1 MHSATF
7 VVELQADKNC
17 VRTFLWCT
25 PCTHFP
31 IVHKKAQCLYRE
43 VSLSLQGF
51 SVILKRLETWWAERQ
66 PNHRQPVLPS
76 SPQESHV
83 AELAEGFLFLRAKE
97 VLLRSS
103 LPFPFIN
110 MVANNYS
117 VWWSHLQSKYGM
129 NRTKGVYTCTCYSV
143 LFIQNTKYSL
153 AHSKRVQINHVTSHL
168 LQAESM

>member
-7 VVELQADKNC
+7 VVELKADKNC
-17 VRTFLWCT
+17 VRTFLWYI
-25 PCTHFP
+25 PCTRFP

-66 PNHRQPVLPS
+66 ANHHQPVLPS

-83 AELAEGFLFLRAKE
+83 AELAEGFFFLRARE

-103 LPFPFIN
+103 LPFH
-110 MVANNYS
+110 S
-117 VWWSHLQSKYGM
+117 LTWWQLIIQLDDH
-129 NRTKGVYTCTCYSV
+129 TCN
-143 LFIQNTKYSL
+143 QNTAWTEL
-153 AHSKRVQINHVTSHL
+153 RVYIHVHAIQCCSFKIQST
-168 LQAESM
+168 A